1 MSHAQSHANLRTSGQ
16 VQNNNFMAMDAAMM
30 EDDEEEPVQMDM
42 DDYDQEV
49 KNQEAEDELDFNEF
63 VQVIT
68 HVENLENN

>member
-1 MSHAQSHANLRTSGQ
+1 
-16 VQNNNFMAMDAAMM
+16 MDAAMM